1 MGGGDFSVDLYDT
14 EKWTRRYGIRPLSL
28 SLHALTSA
36 GLDHLLRWRP
46 DGPVPF
52 VQVARFRRF
61 LIVIAC
67 FALCP
72 LMPRPLLDDAFALTR
87 SDDARDEAE
96 RTRVASELNDQISS
110 GARARDVPA
119 RPRRR
124 RRRPLRAVGRRGRA
138 RARLVDGARA
148 ARRAAAR
155 RGVPALGG
163 RSAGTPP
170 RKAPVLAT
178 ARQRAPVPPRC
189 WSAAAGRN
197 DPCADTSAHARVSS
211 QPVATVHRTPALVLR
226 GGGAS

>member
-87 SDDARDEAE
+87 SDDARDDAE
-96 RTRVASELNDQISS
+96 
-110 GARARDVPA
+110 RARDGAQRPDLLGSARSRCSSSSASTPSPSASSRRTARTRPRASCRRRSRSAPRRGPTRCAGARRAERRYTSSKSA
-119 RPRRR
+119 RPRYRS
-124 RRRPLRAVGRRGRA
+124 PA
-138 RARLVDGARA
+138 RASTSSML
-148 ARRAAAR
+148 
-155 RGVPALGG
+155 P
-163 RSAGTPP
+163 
-170 RKAPVLAT
+170 
-178 ARQRAPVPPRC
+178 
-189 WSAAAGRN
+189 AAAGRN